1 MDYYLGIPCCD
12 YLYILTHYEC
22 LMNIGGYKISGN
34 ILFAPLAGVTNLAY
48 RLLCKQHGASVTY
61 TEMISSD
68 AVLNGN
74 PQTFRR
80 AMTCKEEGIM
90 GIQLFG
96 SSPEKI
102 SAAAS
107 ILEERYFP
115 PMFDVNLGCPFPVVT
130 KNGGGSALLRSV
142 DMVHDI
148 FMSLSENI
156 DTPVSAKMRVLG
168 NIDETIR
175 IARVIEDAG
184 ACAITVHG
192 RTRSQKYG
200 GTSDLEYAKRIKSEL
215 SIPIIV
221 NGDIRDEP
229 SAEHALAYTGCDGL
243 MIGRAAMG
251 NPRMFYRI
259 SHYLE
264 TGEYLAT
271 DTCAQ
276 RRDDLINYVG
286 LLERFDLL
294 GSMNIKSHAQW
305 FTRGFNGSRNV
316 RQMLND
322 ADDVSSIIECFDIL
336 CELSV
341 AH

>member
-1 MDYYLGIPCCD
+1 
-12 YLYILTHYEC
+12 
-22 LMNIGGYKISGN
+22 MNIGGYKISGN

-68 AVLNGN
+68 AVLNNN
-74 PQTFRR
+74 PNTFRR

-96 SSPEKI
+96 NSPENI
-102 SAAAS
+102 TSAAR
-107 ILEERYFP
+107 ILEERYSP
-115 PMFDVNLGCPFPVVT
+115 PMFDINLGCPFPVVT
-130 KNGGGSALLRSV
+130 KNGGGSALLRSMNV
-142 DMVHDI
+142 VQDI

-156 DTPVSAKMRVLG
+156 ATPVSAKMRVLG
-168 NIDETIR
+168 SIDETVR
-175 IARVIEDAG
+175 IARLIEDAG

-221 NGDIRDEP
+221 NGDIRDET

-251 NPRMFYRI
+251 DPRLFDRI
-259 SHYLE
+259 FHYLE
-264 TGEYLAT
+264 TGEYLAPA
-271 DTCAQ
+271 TCAQ
-276 RRDDLINYVG
+276 RRDDLVNYVR

-294 GSMNIKSHAQW
+294 GSMNIRSHAQW
-305 FTRGFNGSRNV
+305 FTRGLDGSRKV

-336 CELSV
+336 CDPSV
-341 AH
+341 DH

>member
-1 MDYYLGIPCCD
+1 MK
-12 YLYILTHYEC
+12 
-22 LMNIGGYKISGN
+22 IGGYSISGN
-34 ILFAPLAGVTNLAY
+34 IFLAPLADVTNIAY

-80 AMTCKEEGIM
+80 AMTCKEEGVM

-96 SSPEKI
+96 NSPEKI
-102 SAAAS
+102 TAAAR
-107 ILEERYFP
+107 ILEERYSP
-115 PMFDVNLGCPFPVVT
+115 PMFDINLGCPFPVVT

-142 DMVHDI
+142 DLVQDI
-148 FMSLSENI
+148 FMNLNENLT
-156 DTPVSAKMRVLG
+156 TPVSAKMRVLG
-168 NIDETIR
+168 NTDATVR

-200 GTSDLEYAKRIKSEL
+200 GTSDLEYAKLIKSEL

-221 NGDIRDEP
+221 NGDIRDEH

-251 NPRMFYRI
+251 DPRLFDRI
-259 SHYLE
+259 SYYLE
-264 TGEYLAT
+264 TGECIAPAT
-271 DTCAQ
+271 CTQ
-276 RRDDLINYVG
+276 RRDDLINYVE

-294 GSMNIKSHAQW
+294 GSMNIRSHAQW
-305 FTRGFNGSRNV
+305 FTRGLDGSRKV
-316 RQMLND
+316 RQLLNH
-322 ADDVSSIIECFDIL
+322 ADDMSSIIECFDVL
-336 CELSV
+336 CEPNV
-341 AH
+341 DQ